1 MMNPSP
7 DRWAYTVA
15 KVAIGI
21 MAVITIAIVVVN
33 ADIAAKGAQ
42 QFTNTNLAAPFSV
55 LGFLTAMA
63 GLLLAVIVVLGSIF
77 AGHPTIAKAV
87 GVSAVAGV
95 ALYGGMLLGY
105 STRSK
110 DVLLNAGQEK
120 FFCEI
125 DCHIGYTIT
134 DVRREGAQVSVAL
147 RTHFEEHTTA
157 PWRGDAPLSP
167 GGRMVELIDASGRV
181 YPAHQTGGP
190 KLTTPLRPG
199 ESYVSEFTFVLP
211 ADARDL
217 RLLVA
222 TDASFPERVLIG
234 NENSFLH
241 HKVLFRL

>member
-1 MMNPSP
+1 M
-7 DRWAYTVA
+7 
-15 KVAIGI
+15 
-21 MAVITIAIVVVN
+21 MAVFTIVIILVN

-42 QFTNTNLAAPFSV
+42 QFTNTNLAAPFSA

-63 GLLLAVIVVLGSIF
+63 GLLFAVIVLVGAIF
-77 AGHPTIAKAV
+77 SGHPTIAKAV
-87 GVSAVAGV
+87 GVSALAGV

-105 STRSK
+105 SKRSH

-120 FFCEI
+120 SFCEI

-134 DVRREGAQVSVAL
+134 DVKREGAQVSVAL
-147 RTHFEEHTTA
+147 RTHFDEHTTA
-157 PWRGDAPLSP
+157 PWRGNGLLTPSP
-167 GGRMVELIDASGRV
+167 RMVELMDASGRV
-181 YPAHQTGGP
+181 YPAHQSGGP
-190 KLTTPLRPG
+190 TLTTPLRPG
-199 ESYVSEFTFVLP
+199 ETYVSEFTFVVP
-211 ADARDL
+211 SDARDL